1 MLSTGVSIYVMLFD
15 ITILGSKQC
24 NICHCVLM
32 AIFEVVFL
40 LNQSYIQVP
49 VKGGEPIM
57 LNGKEVGYVRRTGDG
72 KQDF

>member
-1 MLSTGVSIYVMLFD
+1 
-15 ITILGSKQC
+15 
-24 NICHCVLM
+24 M